1 MFFLLFSFIMKYL
14 KSKSQLA
21 ELLANGGAI
30 LVIFVDPNEFMP
42 SKLLLNYIFS
52 HGTTSKIDPLLFIW
66 NIVDQEIYDRYQ
78 VLSFPQ
84 VSVLKGKEVLFS
96 AIGYNRYGLWNLERR
111 QMKQLR
117 YCVSQQEWVNW
128 LNNLI
133 RA

>member
-1 MFFLLFSFIMKYL
+1 
-14 KSKSQLA
+14 
-21 ELLANGGAI
+21 
-30 LVIFVDPNEFMP
+30 MP

-52 HGTTSKIDPLLFIW
+52 HGATSKIDPLLFIW